1 MRCGQ
6 KIVEG
11 ENTRGYQGE
20 KGDETC
26 FLALDPVS
34 PPHHLNKWNRLD
46 KKGQKGKRGG
56 EGKEGGRKE
65 GGGRKSRSLHK

>member
-1 MRCGQ
+1 MGRGR

-11 ENTRGYQGE
+11 KNTRGYQGE

-56 EGKEGGRKE
+56 GEGRGGKKE
-65 GGGRKSRSLHK
+65 

>member
-1 MRCGQ
+1 MGCGQ

-20 KGDETC
+20 KEDETC

-46 KKGQKGKRGG
+46 KEGA
-56 EGKEGGRKE
+56 EGKKGGRGRK
-65 GGGRKSRSLHK
+65 GGGKKE